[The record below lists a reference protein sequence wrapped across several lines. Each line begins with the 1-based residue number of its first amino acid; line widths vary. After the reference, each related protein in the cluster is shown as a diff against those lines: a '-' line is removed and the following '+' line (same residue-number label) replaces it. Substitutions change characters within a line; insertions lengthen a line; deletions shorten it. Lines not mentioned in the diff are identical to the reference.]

1 MAIADE
7 QKNLVTGGMENT
19 LGTTNADGLSDFTT
33 PTADVTAKPSMGGVT
48 GNQTVQGQMTGLMNS
63 NNPLMQRAMTR
74 ASAAAN
80 KRGLLNSSMG
90 VQAGQEAALTAALPI
105 AQADAATNAKQAQMN
120 QGYANQF
127 SAQAQDL
134 GNKTSLMG
142 TELTNK
148 TQLADQAY
156 AQQAGTG
163 NYGATTNGDENYVGG
178 GGLIS
183 SKTDAQKDLANQT
196 YEQQMGTGI
205 YDKLPTTENASE
217 FIGGGGFIKGKED
230 SALNIQDDAQVQ
242 EQAMQK
248 LDAGTRNQ
256 LLTLQSNYDSLLQT
270 NRSAATSWNTY
281 LQAIVEV
288 QGSEIGNK
296 EVVLQQLQDELIAG
310 INVISAFDSTAL
322 AVPQDVGMFNDRDT
336 TLTPAPT
343 G

>member
-19 LGTTNADGLSDFTT
+19 LGTSNADGLSDFTT
-33 PTADVTAKPSMGGVT
+33 PSADIQAKPSMGGVT
-48 GNQTVQGQMTGLMNS
+48 SDQTVQGQMTGLMNS
-63 NNPLMQRAMTR
+63 ENPLMQRAMTR

-105 AQADAATNAKQAQMN
+105 AQADAATNAKQAQLN

-127 SAQAQDL
+127 STQAQDL
-134 GNKTSLMG
+134 ASKQALMG
-142 TELTNK
+142 TELSNK
-148 TQLADQAY
+148 TSLADQAY

-163 NYGATTNGDENYVGG
+163 NYGATTNNDADYIGG
-178 GGLIS
+178 GGLIA
-183 SKTDAQKDLANQT
+183 SKTAAQKDLADQT
-196 YEQQMGTGI
+196 YEQQMGTGD
-205 YDKLPTTENASE
+205 YSAEESTDADY
-217 FIGGGGFIKGKED
+217 IGGGGFIKGKEN

-248 LDAGTRNQ
+248 LDAATRNS

-288 QGSEIGNK
+288 QGSNISNK
-296 EVVLQQLQDELIAG
+296 GVVLKQLQDELIAG

-322 AVPQDVGMFNDRDT
+322 AVPKDVGIYNEK
-336 TLTPAPT
+336 PEVSAQPI
-343 G
+343 